1 MPALVPEAGLWNP
14 PEQPAVQEPA
24 DSATPMDI
32 DVSQLD
38 FTLSS

>member
-14 PEQPAVQEPA
+14 PQQPAVQERA

-32 DVSQLD
+32 DVS
-38 FTLSS
+38 